1 MPLRAGD
8 PNVAIDIVCLSMA
21 FLLSVWLLYDTPGA
35 IRRIFLYSHQQPSA
49 RMLRFIWIDAAI
61 IALGTAYVVLS
72 YLLRVAWPD

>member
-8 PNVAIDIVCLSMA
+8 PNVPIDIVCLSMA

-49 RMLRFIWIDAAI
+49 RMLRFI
-61 IALGTAYVVLS
+61 
-72 YLLRVAWPD
+72 